1 MVTDM
6 KYLHTMVRVT
16 DLDQSLRF
24 YCDALGLR
32 EIRRY
37 DSEQGRFTLVFLA
50 APGDEDAQVELTYNW
65 DPEELAGGRNFGHLA
80 YRVPDIY
87 DTCQRLMD
95 AGVTVGIGTDGAAS
109 NNLLD
114 VLAEVRLAALLAKVA
129 GGGGTVAAEQALRMA
144 TIDAAR
150 ALRRDHETG
159 SVEPGK
165 LADLTCID
173 LHRCNSQPV
182 YEPVSQLVYA
192 TRADQ
197 VSDVWVAGRHLLDQG
212 ELTSI
217 NRESIFKRSSEWRQR
232 IANSRK

>member
-1 MVTDM
+1 
-6 KYLHTMVRVT
+6 
-16 DLDQSLRF
+16 
-24 YCDALGLR
+24 
-32 EIRRY
+32 
-37 DSEQGRFTLVFLA
+37 
-50 APGDEDAQVELTYNW
+50 
-65 DPEELAGGRNFGHLA
+65 
-80 YRVPDIY
+80 
-87 DTCQRLMD
+87 
-95 AGVTVGIGTDGAAS
+95 
-109 NNLLD
+109 
-114 VLAEVRLAALLAKVA
+114 
-129 GGGGTVAAEQALRMA
+129 MA

-232 IANSRK
+232 ISDSRK